1 MPNLPARSRFLKV
14 WMAVMGAGCLAGVC
28 FAETPAPAH
37 TDAQPILEWQ
47 RLTGDW
53 AGTRPLLSDCGVEFF
68 ANYTLDAWSNLTGG
82 VKPGS
87 KQAAQRNL
95 SAISGD
101 LNFGAEV
108 DLDKAVGWKGASI
121 STTWIWL
128 YGWSTNEEL
137 RDAGGKYL
145 GVSSISGFNTLRLFT
160 LWFQQ
165 KLFDDKIS
173 IRVGQISAD
182 SEFFVSSYAG
192 ALISE
197 SFCWPAIA
205 GLNLPNIGPAF
216 PMGTLGARVAWKPL
230 DWFTF
235 QSAVF
240 QGNVFAQDVNRYG
253 FLWRLDAQTG
263 YTFFNEAQ
271 FRWNHRD
278 DETGL
283 PGQLK
288 PGVWFQTGQ
297 KADALAASTNSGNA
311 GFYIVLDQMLYR
323 EPVNPSAASPANDAK
338 AVVCG
343 KGAKSFE
350 TPVLPMKSDQG
361 LGWFVRTGFAPPDRN
376 FLDFYFDTGLTYKG
390 LIPGRDNDTIGLGFA
405 YGHLSNGARS
415 ALMAQGFAPTDSEM
429 VAELTYQAPIT
440 RWLIV
445 QPDLQYFINPA
456 ANSELTN
463 ALVIEA
469 RATIIF

>member
-1 MPNLPARSRFLKV
+1 MTTGSGIMKT
-14 WMAVMGAGCLAGVC
+14 WKAVMGASCLSGAC
-28 FAETPAPAH
+28 FAELPDAAQ
-37 TDAQPILEWQ
+37 TDAQPILEWEQ
-47 RLTGDW
+47 LTGDW
-53 AGTRPLLSDCGVEFF
+53 VGARPLLSDRGVNLF
-68 ANYTLDAWSNLTGG
+68 ATYIVDAWSNLTGRS
-82 VKPGS
+82 KPGS
-87 KQAAQRNL
+87 TQTAQRNL
-95 SAISGD
+95 CAVSGD

-108 DLDKAVGWKGASI
+108 DLEKAIGWKGASM
-121 STTWIWL
+121 STTWVWL
-128 YGWSTNEEL
+128 YGWNTDEEL
-137 RDAGGKYL
+137 RAAGGKFF
-145 GVSSISGFNTLRLFT
+145 GVSSIAGYNTLRMST

-165 KLFDDKIS
+165 KLLDDRIS

-182 SEFFVSSYAG
+182 SEFFSSAYAG
-192 ALISE
+192 VFISDT
-197 SFCWPAIA
+197 FTWPALA
-205 GLNLPNIGPAF
+205 ALNLPNSGPNF
-216 PMGTLGARVAWKPL
+216 PMGTLGARIAWNPV

-240 QGNVFAQDVNRYG
+240 QGNVFAQNVNRYG

-271 FRWNHRD
+271 FRWNQRD

-297 KADALAASTNSGNA
+297 SADALTESTHSGNA

-323 EPVNPSAASPANDAK
+323 EPGNPSAASPANDAMS
-338 AVVCG
+338 ASDG
-343 KGAKSFE
+343 KGTKSFE
-350 TPVLPMKSDQG
+350 TPALIKKSDQG
-361 LGWFVRTGFAPPDRN
+361 LGWFLRTGFAPPDRN

-390 LIPGRDNDTIGLGFA
+390 LIPGRDNDTAGIGFA

-415 ALMAQGFAPTDSEM
+415 SLMAQGVNPTDSEM
-429 VAELTYQAPIT
+429 VVELTYQAPIT
-440 RWLIV
+440 RWLVV
-445 QPDLQYFINPA
+445 QPDLQYFINPG

-463 ALVIEA
+463 ALIIEA